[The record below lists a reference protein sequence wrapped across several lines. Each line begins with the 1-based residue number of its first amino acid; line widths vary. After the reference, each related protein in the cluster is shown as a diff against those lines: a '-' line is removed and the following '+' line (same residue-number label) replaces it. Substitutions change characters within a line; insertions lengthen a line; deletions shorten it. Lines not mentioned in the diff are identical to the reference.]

1 MAPNC
6 FQSRTLFRSPDFCT
20 ENPPQVLYTSFLF
33 YTLFFTSFYLRQ
45 IIQNRKGYKEKYNEK
60 LQSDPL

>member
-6 FQSRTLFRSPDFCT
+6 FQRETLFRSPDFYT

-33 YTLFFTSFYLRQ
+33 YTLFFYFFLFTANYIKQ
-45 IIQNRKGYKEKYNEK
+45 KGI
-60 LQSDPL
+60 